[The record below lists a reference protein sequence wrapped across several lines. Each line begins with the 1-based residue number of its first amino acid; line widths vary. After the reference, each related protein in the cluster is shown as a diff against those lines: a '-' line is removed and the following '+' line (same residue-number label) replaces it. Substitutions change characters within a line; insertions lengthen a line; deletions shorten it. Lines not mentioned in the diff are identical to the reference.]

1 MTQFSFTLIG
11 TNQPLII
18 DIEASDLAGVADVL
32 SAGRFVQGDVVAH
45 TGELTRALIPVSR
58 IQFVAEM
65 TE

>member
-11 TNQPLII
+11 TNQPLIV

-32 SAGRFVQGDVVAH
+32 SSGRFVQGDVIAQ
-45 TGELTRALIPVSR
+45 TGELTRALIPVGR